1 MNKKIL
7 NVITHMQ
14 TELESEREER
24 EGGRE
29 DKREGER
36 EGGREMMMGT
46 DEIGN
51 AEESEESR
59 VLIGLRWLNNHNIL
73 DIISSSN
80 RPVHINNLPVSTER
94 QTSNNLHGG
103 QGVDILF
110 SHSSHTQ
117 SAQTRTR
124 PASEGISG
132 SHFRY

>member
-51 AEESEESR
+51 SEESEESR

-80 RPVHINNLPVSTER
+80 WPVHINNLPVSTER

-103 QGVDILF
+103 QGEYIQDMLLWEDMPGGVTLCRDGGGVGG
-110 SHSSHTQ
+110 
-117 SAQTRTR
+117 
-124 PASEGISG
+124 EGG
-132 SHFRY
+132 